1 MMSVLDELDQWAER
15 EGSNVLIS
23 RRLDLTAPEEWSVIL
38 TNDQGQYTGYAMSP
52 SLAIERALENAT
64 AAVVPA

>member
-1 MMSVLDELDQWAER
+1 MKVLDELDQWAER
-15 EGSNVLIS
+15 EGANVLIS

-38 TNDQGQYTGYAMSP
+38 TSNGGQFTGYGMSP

-64 AAVVPA
+64 AVVA